1 MRLEVLRYFLEI
13 ARSGSVRKASERVNI
28 TPSALSRHIVLLEH
42 TVGAP
47 LFERRARGMTLTIEG
62 EILQKYAQRT
72 VSNVDMVKSAVAEIR
87 GLRSGVIRLFAI
99 EIVASSVI
107 FPMIREFLAR
117 HSGINVQVEIITRS
131 NADVLH
137 ALSRDEAD
145 IGVMYKLSPASD
157 LDYYSEFETPFAVIA
172 SPDHPLAS
180 RERISVAEL
189 VGTSV
194 ATLGRQNATR
204 RIVEKALASFGAEI
218 DYTLQVNSIEMAKQ
232 FARTGMGVTVLPA
245 IAAQDECLT
254 GALVAIP
261 ISDWALRRVRVAVCT
276 PRDRPVSK
284 TDAAFLELLSL
295 RFNDALSAP
304 QAVPA
309 RLARCGVS
317 AV

>member
-87 GLRSGVIRLFAI
+87 GLRSGVIRVSAI
-99 EIVASSVI
+99 EIVGSSVV
-107 FPMIREFLAR
+107 FPMIREFLTR
-117 HSGINVQVEIITRS
+117 HSGINVQVEIVTRS
-131 NADVLH
+131 NTDVLH

-145 IGVMYKLSPASD
+145 IGVMYKLSPVSD

-180 RERISVAEL
+180 ESRYRW
-189 VGTSV
+189 
-194 ATLGRQNATR
+194 
-204 RIVEKALASFGAEI
+204 
-218 DYTLQVNSIEMAKQ
+218 SIW
-232 FARTGMGVTVLPA
+232 
-245 IAAQDECLT
+245 
-254 GALVAIP
+254 
-261 ISDWALRRVRVAVCT
+261 WAL
-276 PRDRPVSK
+276 P
-284 TDAAFLELLSL
+284 
-295 RFNDALSAP
+295 
-304 QAVPA
+304 
-309 RLARCGVS
+309 
-317 AV
+317 